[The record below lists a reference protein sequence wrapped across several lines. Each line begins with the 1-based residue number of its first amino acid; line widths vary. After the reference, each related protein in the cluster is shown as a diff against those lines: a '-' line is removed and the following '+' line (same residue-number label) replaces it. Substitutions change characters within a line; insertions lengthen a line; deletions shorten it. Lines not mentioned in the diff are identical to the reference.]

1 MPHPEL
7 TQFGIGNVTIFN
19 SGFNGITRYDS
30 LNSHNT
36 TTTTTT
42 ASHNDSSGSCRDRIA
57 ISNNPSNRAFGNGF
71 MYGNQ
76 LGRLSLPT
84 FL

>member
-1 MPHPEL
+1 MVHPEL
-7 TQFGIGNVTIFN
+7 TQVGIGNVNIFN
-19 SGFNGITRYDS
+19 SGFTRYDS

-36 TTTTTT
+36 TTTTTS

-57 ISNNPSNRAFGNGF
+57 ISNNPSNHGFNNGI
-71 MYGNQ
+71 MYGDQ

-84 FL
+84 FI